1 MKDLKYLY
9 EFEKLLESANN
20 PLVQQ
25 ACAEGKHA
33 LAYTCYHMPEVLL
46 NTGDCFSVRLR
57 APLTGSLDISSYYM
71 SNFICDYC
79 KSLLERGIEGGY
91 NFLSALLATETCSEM
106 NRALEHFELLHLVDN
121 EQFFVT
127 FLDMPFKVTDNTVR
141 HYVDQLRRK
150 VLEPLHEVYG
160 VDVSDDALRKAVAE
174 HNEVC
179 RILTEIGQLRKE
191 ENPRITGYE
200 YHILNLVSY
209 CCPKY
214 LIVDK
219 LRETLEEL
227 RHREPDARPNFRGKI
242 AVVGSE
248 SLNEGTHIC
257 AAHIDSPR
265 LDLKPNPLYEDAG
278 MAYFKTHY
286 YGGIKKYQ
294 WTAIPLELRGVVCV
308 CENGEVKRVQVRV
321 GDKPTDPKFV
331 ITDLLPHLAT
341 EQMTR
346 KATEVIK
353 GEGLNILIG
362 SVPSETVDEK
372 CSEKIKLAIME
383 HLNREYGMTEADFL
397 SAELCCVPAFGA
409 CDIGFDRS
417 FVGAYGHD
425 DRVCSYPAATSL
437 FDLTET
443 PAHTGVCLLVD
454 KEEIGSD
461 GVTGMQSRAFDTFMA
476 DLCRAQDV
484 LLDECF
490 ENSVCLSADVC
501 NAFDPNYPE
510 VSEKRNDARANC
522 GFALVKYTGARGKS
536 GTSDA
541 TAELMARIRC
551 IFDKAGVIW
560 QTGQLGK
567 VDQGGGGTVAMYLAN
582 RNIDTV
588 DAGVP
593 VLSMHAPFEC
603 IAKLDLYMAYK
614 GFGAFY
620 RD

>member
-1 MKDLKYLY
+1 MENLNVKELRDTLSATPKNAWEVLSEDDRRDLYAYCDRYLS
-9 EFEKLLESANN
+9 FISANKTEREAVRSAVAMAQKAGYTEYSFGM
-20 PLVQQ
+20 PLRRG
-25 ACAEGKHA
+25 EK
-33 LAYTCYHMPEVLL
+33 
-46 NTGDCFSVRLR
+46 
-57 APLTGSLDISSYYM
+57 YYF
-71 SNFICDYC
+71 NNRG
-79 KSLLERGIEGGY
+79 KSL
-91 NFLSALLATETCSEM
+91 FL
-106 NRALEHFELLHLVDN
+106 F
-121 EQFFVT
+121 
-127 FLDMPFKVTDNTVR
+127 DMGT
-141 HYVDQLRRK
+141 
-150 VLEPLHEVYG
+150 
-160 VDVSDDALRKAVAE
+160 
-174 HNEVC
+174 
-179 RILTEIGQLRKE
+179 
-191 ENPRITGYE
+191 
-200 YHILNLVSY
+200 
-209 CCPKY
+209 
-214 LIVDK
+214 
-219 LRETLEEL
+219 
-227 RHREPDARPNFRGKI
+227 DARSYDLRI
-242 AVVGSE
+242 A
-248 SLNEGTHIC
+248 
-257 AAHIDSPR
+257 AAHVDAPR
-265 LDLKPNPLYEDAG
+265 LDLKQNPLYSDSGLA
-278 MAYFKTHY
+278 MLKTHY

-294 WTAIPLELRGVVCV
+294 WTTIPLELRGVVCV
-308 CENGEVKRVQVRV
+308 CDKGEVKRVEVRV
-321 GDKPTDPKFV
+321 GDKPGDPKFV
-331 ITDLLPHLAT
+331 ITDLLPHLAAN
-341 EQMTR
+341 QMSR
-346 KATEVIK
+346 KATEIVK
-353 GEGLNILIG
+353 GEGLNILVG

-372 CSEKIKLAIME
+372 CSEKIKLAVME

-461 GVTGMQSRAFDTFMA
+461 GVTGMQSRAFETFMG

-551 IFDKAGVIW
+551 IFDKAGIIW
-560 QTGQLGK
+560 QTGQLGR

-620 RD
+620 KD